1 MARRRSTDDTVSKLL
16 RETQDMVGKL
26 VQENRSLRAQNL
38 KLARRAEQLA
48 AAWDQ
53 VKKLTRSAPRARGRG
68 RS

>member
-1 MARRRSTDDTVSKLL
+1 MARRRSSNDTVSKLL

-38 KLARRAEQLA
+38 KLSRQADQLA
-48 AAWDQ
+48 AGWDQ
-53 VKKLTRSAPRARGRG
+53 IKKLARSAPRARGRG